1 MMTEIEVQKLIKVT
15 FPDAQVEVVDMTGGS
30 DHFQILVVSNEF
42 KGKPLIDQHRMV
54 QKSLESALNDNRIHA
69 VHIKT
74 ETPESWSKKAKTSG
88 GDFQI
93 LH

>member
-1 MMTEIEVQKLIKVT
+1 MMTESEVQKLIKIT
-15 FPDAQVEVVDMTGGS
+15 FPDAQVEVIDMTGGS
-30 DHFQILVVSNEF
+30 DHFQILVVSHEF

-54 QKSLESALNDNRIHA
+54 QKSLEGALNDNRIHA

-74 ETPESWSKKAKTSG
+74 ETPESWAKKAKPSG
-88 GDFQI
+88 GDFKI